1 MKLNTVDNI
10 NKVRGGSLFP
20 HGQFVCNELQVVK
33 LRGDRRGYRVR
44 ASGEILMQ
52 LEGDVSHRGLL
63 SIQTGIIRSTIT
75 AWINHSH
82 YCDI

>member
-10 NKVRGGSLFP
+10 NKVRGASLFP

-33 LRGDRRGYRVR
+33 LQGDRRGYRFQ
-44 ASGEILMQ
+44 ASREILMQ
-52 LEGDVSHRGLL
+52 PERDVSHRGLL
-63 SIQTGIIRSTIT
+63 SIQTGIIRNMTR
-75 AWINHSH
+75 AWVNQSH